1 MRQEKSVVGYSDTG
15 LNRQMYVVLN
25 RHYILSLGGSMRI
38 AAAVAVLLFGS
49 SISATEA
56 QQISEPV
63 AVANFAWHQL
73 SPTTFRCV
81 SAQLAQNGLSIRYLV
96 DQAILPSDS
105 RVKPLISRC
114 SENTVEN
121 GQGPARHRRSEMGN
135 YFPDN
140 SANAPNVAT
149 PVPTQPTVPPSLASP
164 GSAASQPSAD
174 EFRAEKPA
182 RIQQKQERQRQAQAA
197 DYQPRNANTAT
208 STILA
213 NSTLTIWMSI
223 LIAGLVAIA
232 FWIFRLNKQVALQVT
247 DGANVTLKDAA
258 LKSLHGAAPRNAAD
272 WSGIVMLFA
281 FLASAPLAISAIATP
296 NTLVRAI
303 GILIIPAS
311 FIGWI
316 VATVRGLRA
325 VDLYF
330 WRLSS
335 TYIAL
340 SLCAGALLIY
350 MLGGLFALST
360 VNSHNDAAAN
370 AGTSAT
376 FAAMALIYLIAAVWC
391 AWLNLRKTSNISLT
405 CSVTVLQLFTGS
417 AIIAV
422 IGYLLFGRS
431 GEDDRSR

>member
-1 MRQEKSVVGYSDTG
+1 
-15 LNRQMYVVLN
+15 
-25 RHYILSLGGSMRI
+25 MRI
-38 AAAVAVLLFGS
+38 AAIGAVLFFGA
-49 SISATEA
+49 SISMAEA

-73 SPTTFRCV
+73 SSTTFRCV

-96 DQAILPSDS
+96 DQAILPSDR
-105 RVKPLISRC
+105 RVQPLVSQC
-114 SENTVEN
+114 SEREVDNDQRRVR
-121 GQGPARHRRSEMGN
+121 QRQPAIGN

-140 SANAPNVAT
+140 SASIPNVVA
-149 PVPTQPTVPPSLASP
+149 PVPTQPTAQPPLAPP
-164 GSAASQPSAD
+164 GIGVSQPSAN
-174 EFRAEKPA
+174 EIQAERSA
-182 RIQQKQERQRQAQAA
+182 RVQRQQQEIERQRQPQVA
-197 DYQPRNANTAT
+197 DYQSQNAAT
-208 STILA
+208 VA
-213 NSTLTIWMSI
+213 GEPPKNSIAAVWMSI
-223 LIAGLVAIA
+223 LVLGAAAIV
-232 FWIFRLNKQVALQVT
+232 FWIFRLKRQVALQVA
-247 DGANVTLKDAA
+247 DEANLTLKDAA
-258 LKSLHGAAPRNAAD
+258 LKSLHGAAPRSAAD

-281 FLASAPLAISAIATP
+281 FIASAPLAISAIATP
-296 NTLVRAI
+296 STLVRAI

-316 VATVRGLRA
+316 IATVRGLHA

-360 VNSHNDAAAN
+360 VNSHNEAAAN

-391 AWLNLRKTSNISLT
+391 AWLNWRKTSNISLT

-422 IGYLLFGRS
+422 IGYLLFGRNR
-431 GEDDRSR
+431 EDDRSR

>member
-1 MRQEKSVVGYSDTG
+1 
-15 LNRQMYVVLN
+15 
-25 RHYILSLGGSMRI
+25 MRI
-38 AAAVAVLLFGS
+38 AAIVAVQLFGAS
-49 SISATEA
+49 FSVAKA

-73 SPTTFRCV
+73 SPATFRCV

-96 DQAILPSDS
+96 DQAILPSDR
-105 RVKPLISRC
+105 RVQPLVSQC
-114 SENTVEN
+114 SEGEVDNHQRPVR
-121 GQGPARHRRSEMGN
+121 QRQPSIGN

-140 SANAPNVAT
+140 SASTPNVVT
-149 PVPTQPTVPPSLASP
+149 SVPTQPTAQPPLASP
-164 GSAASQPSAD
+164 GIGASRPSAN
-174 EFRAEKPA
+174 EIESERSA
-182 RIQQKQERQRQAQAA
+182 RVQRQQQEIERQRQPQAA

-208 STILA
+208 AIIPA
-213 NSTLTIWMSI
+213 NSRLTIWMST
-223 LIAGLVAIA
+223 LVAVLVAIA
-232 FWIFRLNKQVALQVT
+232 FWIFRLNRQVALEVA
-247 DGANVTLKDAA
+247 DGTNVTLKDAA
-258 LKSLHGAAPRNAAD
+258 LKSLHGAAPRSAAD

-316 VATVRGLRA
+316 VATVRGLHA
-325 VDLYF
+325 VNLYF

-340 SLCAGALLIY
+340 ALCAGALLIY
-350 MLGGLFALST
+350 MIGALFALST

-376 FAAMALIYLIAAVWC
+376 FAAMALIYLITAVWC
-391 AWLNLRKTSNISLT
+391 AWLNWKKTSNVSLT
-405 CSVTVLQLFTGS
+405 ASTTVLQLFTGS

>member
-1 MRQEKSVVGYSDTG
+1 
-15 LNRQMYVVLN
+15 
-25 RHYILSLGGSMRI
+25 
-38 AAAVAVLLFGS
+38 
-49 SISATEA
+49 
-56 QQISEPV
+56 
-63 AVANFAWHQL
+63 
-73 SPTTFRCV
+73 
-81 SAQLAQNGLSIRYLV
+81 
-96 DQAILPSDS
+96 
-105 RVKPLISRC
+105 
-114 SENTVEN
+114 
-121 GQGPARHRRSEMGN
+121 
-135 YFPDN
+135 
-140 SANAPNVAT
+140 
-149 PVPTQPTVPPSLASP
+149 
-164 GSAASQPSAD
+164 
-174 EFRAEKPA
+174 
-182 RIQQKQERQRQAQAA
+182 
-197 DYQPRNANTAT
+197 
-208 STILA
+208 
-213 NSTLTIWMSI
+213 MSI
-223 LIAGLVAIA
+223 LVAGLVAIA
-232 FWIFRLNKQVALQVT
+232 FWIFRLNKQIALQVT

-296 NTLVRAI
+296 NPLVRAI

-311 FIGWI
+311 FIGWM

-360 VNSHNDAAAN
+360 VNSHNEAAAS
-370 AGTSAT
+370 AGTSAA

-391 AWLNLRKTSNISLT
+391 AWLNWKKTSNISLT

-422 IGYLLFGRS
+422 IGYLLFGRNR
-431 GEDDRSR
+431 EDDRSR